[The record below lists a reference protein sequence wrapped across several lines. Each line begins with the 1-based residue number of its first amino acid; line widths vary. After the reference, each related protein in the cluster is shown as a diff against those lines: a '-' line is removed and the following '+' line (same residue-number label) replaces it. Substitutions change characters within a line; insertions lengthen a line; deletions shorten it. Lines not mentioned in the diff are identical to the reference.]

1 MVEGAQPGISQTF
14 SDFVPGAKAHLTA
27 NGLDGDED
35 KENASLLTGSL
46 TIEDAATD
54 AEVYSTFLSKMN
66 VINATIVI
74 SYLTYH

>member
-1 MVEGAQPGISQTF
+1 MCSSDLAKGSVVEGAQPGISQTF

-54 AEVYSTFLSKMN
+54 AEVCSTDRKS
-66 VINATIVI
+66 VV
-74 SYLTYH
+74 